1 MNGTVRYIHCAPEQ
15 GAEALTAVERDYSI
29 DLDPGIHR
37 RNITTEA
44 VSLNH
49 LVDTEFRIGEA
60 VCTGTELCEPCS
72 YLERHLEPNGVRDA
86 LVHRGGLRCRIL
98 GGGRIRVGDGIEP
111 VEDAAGSSKR

>member
-60 VCTGTELCEPCS
+60 VCTGTELCEPC
-72 YLERHLEPNGVRDA
+72 
-86 LVHRGGLRCRIL
+86 
-98 GGGRIRVGDGIEP
+98 
-111 VEDAAGSSKR
+111 